1 MGRIEHAL
9 DPKRRLTIPAGWRD
23 VMGGPRYVYVL
34 PDPVLKCLN
43 LIPVNILSEML
54 PKPKE
59 GGLFNGRM
67 DAAFAT
73 LTKYAEH
80 LPVDV
85 QGRIRIRDGL
95 LEWAGLK
102 DKVAMVGMGFKIH
115 LWAPER
121 CPETKG
127 VDQNELAEALKALGL

>member
-1 MGRIEHAL
+1 
-9 DPKRRLTIPAGWRD
+9 
-23 VMGGPRYVYVL
+23 MGGPRYVYVM

-43 LIPVNILSEML
+43 IIPVNVLSEML

-59 GGLFNGRM
+59 GGLFNGKL
-67 DAAFAT
+67 DAAFAA

-80 LPVDV
+80 LAVDV

-102 DKVAMVGMGFKIH
+102 DRVAMVGMGFKIR
-115 LWAPER
+115 LWAPEL

-127 VDQNELAEALKALGL
+127 VDQNELADALKALGL